1 MSVQPLGFS
10 EEDEPLFAMPP
21 VAEAPLRAAV
31 QRLDP
36 VAAVEFERDFHTAW
50 EQALQSDSTVPM
62 HMFLH
67 KWAVHV
73 ALHRYPGRSAR
84 LRELEQAVGRTSDR
98 QELRAIGAEMKR
110 LLDEAS
116 NEVLA
121 R

>member
-1 MSVQPLGFS
+1 MR
-10 EEDEPLFAMPP
+10 PP
-21 VAEAPLRAAV
+21 RS
-31 QRLDP
+31 
-36 VAAVEFERDFHTAW
+36 AW

-73 ALHRYPGRSAR
+73 ALRRFPGRSAR
-84 LRELEQAVGRTSDR
+84 LRELEQAVGVTEDPA
-98 QELRAIGAEMKR
+98 ELRAIGAEMKR

-116 NEVLA
+116 AEALA